1 MAHTLLTDAELRA
14 RDALGR
20 SAIYVLRE
28 IEVDLDG
35 DALMLTGMVDSFY
48 HKQLA
53 QEIVKGVADGLEV
66 VNALRVVY
74 NRERPAPA
82 TAWG

>member
-1 MAHTLLTDAELRA
+1 MALGLMTDVELRA
-14 RDALGR
+14 RDALSR

-28 IEVDLDG
+28 IEVELDG
-35 DALMLTGMVDSFY
+35 GAIRLTGSVDSFY

-53 QEIVKGVADGLEV
+53 QELVKNVLDGVEV

-74 NRERPAPA
+74 NRERKPALRP
-82 TAWG
+82 WE

>member
-1 MAHTLLTDAELRA
+1 MALSLLTDVEVRA
-14 RDALGR
+14 REALAA
-20 SAIYVLRE
+20 SSIYVLRE

-35 DALMLTGMVDSFY
+35 GAIRLTGNVDSFY

-53 QEIVKGVADGLEV
+53 QELVKNVLDGVEV

-74 NRERPAPA
+74 NRERSQPRR
-82 TAWG
+82 AWE